1 MEFVICDNGILMI
14 FIKLYYIM
22 YGFYIIFNKKF
33 LKIKN
38 FIYVQFE
45 VMLSVIVI

>member
-1 MEFVICDNGILMI
+1 MEFATCDNGTLMT

-33 LKIKN
+33 SKIKN
-38 FIYVQFE
+38 FIYA
-45 VMLSVIVI
+45 